1 MLGKSL
7 LKLLAA
13 LTPDDVEE
21 MKRAGLRNEVLELI
35 DDLYTLGDAC
45 HRARL
50 VEGGLWFD
58 ARARLEELLGALCE
72 G

>member
-21 MKRAGLRNEVLELI
+21 MKRAGLRNEVGELI
-35 DDLYTLGDAC
+35 DALDTLAGSC

-50 VEGGLWFD
+50 VNEEFWADVQGRLDGICAALEG
-58 ARARLEELLGALCE
+58 
-72 G
+72 